1 MDMKVIK
8 CYVLPEEKEKL
19 IREANEKGINLSQHI
34 RQIICTEKEV
44 IVIQDDDL
52 REYAA
57 SIQDY
62 TNVLRGI
69 LNIMK
74 RSQSADIYSQD
85 IERISLIVNET
96 RNLAKKQLE
105 ATYELRKQVRYLR
118 KQFKRNH
125 KKKKED
131 E

>member
-8 CYVLPEEKEKL
+8 CYVSPEEKERL
-19 IREANEKGINLSQHI
+19 VREANEKGINLSQHI
-34 RQIICTEKEV
+34 RQIVCTEKEV

-105 ATYELRKQVRYLR
+105 ATYELRKQVRYLQ
-118 KQFKRNH
+118 KQFKKNS

-131 E
+131 K